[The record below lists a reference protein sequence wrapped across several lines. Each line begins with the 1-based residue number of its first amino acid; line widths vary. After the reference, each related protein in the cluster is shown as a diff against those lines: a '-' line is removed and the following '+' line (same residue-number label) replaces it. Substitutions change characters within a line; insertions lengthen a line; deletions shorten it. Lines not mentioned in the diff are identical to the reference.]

1 MRQDLNEYSGMA
13 KKTMSKENIPKESK
27 ETQTIND
34 QGGGSGSLLCVAGC
48 MAFDGGE
55 KRHHKDCLFFAE
67 SFSKRY
73 DDLKKEMEQPAKPN
87 LGRATT
93 RELLDEIRARI
104 EIDGNLDYKTINE
117 T

>member
-1 MRQDLNEYSGMA
+1 
-13 KKTMSKENIPKESK
+13 MSKENIPKESK
-27 ETQTIND
+27 ETQTVND
-34 QGGGSGSLLCVAGC
+34 PWGVSGWLVCVPGC

-55 KRHHKDCLFFAE
+55 KRHHKDCLFSQNHLA
-67 SFSKRY
+67 KRY

-87 LGRATT
+87 LGCATT